1 MNTGGT
7 TQFFSRF
14 GLINSVKTLTSIKKD
29 EEFFVNYKYAMNNSP
44 KWYRE
49 LYKKFASENQRFSWG
64 EWGGGI
70 DSLPTQLRAFLL
82 IRGPVACLAACAH

>member
-49 LYKKFASENQRFSWG
+49 LYKKFASENPGRANQDYLKIIEAFDNYFSNNHRP
-64 EWGGGI
+64 E
-70 DSLPTQLRAFLL
+70 
-82 IRGPVACLAACAH
+82 